1 MGDFNLNLLRF
12 QSCKCAQDFNFSL
25 QSFDMTPSI
34 DKPTREHN
42 NSYSLI
48 DNIFTNNL
56 ESILL
61 SDNIISHL
69 IDHFSQF
76 CILDFSSKLFD
87 AQRPKQLV
95 RDLPNSF
102 SVEPTFLSELSQI
115 DLISAVGNKVDV
127 SKSFTVFHNKINK
140 LLKEHASL
148 KPLSRRSLKR
158 AKKILDNKKY

>member
-12 QSCKCAQDFNFSL
+12 QSCKCAQDFSFSL

-42 NSYSLI
+42 DSYSLI

-61 SDNIISHL
+61 SDNIILDL

-115 DLISAVGNKVDV
+115 DLISAVSNKVDV

>member
-12 QSCKCAQDFNFSL
+12 QSCKCAQDFSFSL

-42 NSYSLI
+42 NSYSQI

-61 SDNIISHL
+61 SDNIILDL

-87 AQRPKQLV
+87 AQRPKKLV

-102 SVEPTFLSELSQI
+102 SVDSTFLSNLTPLHITNMFTYQANIHSYKTR
-115 DLISAVGNKVDV
+115 SSTRGNIFVKY
-127 SKSFTVFHNKINK
+127 
-140 LLKEHASL
+140 
-148 KPLSRRSLKR
+148 SRLNPHLNLF
-158 AKKILDNKKY
+158 LDIACGFGTA